1 MLKLFRVTAQGG
13 AHSCKG
19 LLGIRFVAS
28 TRRCL
33 FVRPEDGVLILYPNS
48 YREIV
53 CLCSTPCL

>member
-1 MLKLFRVTAQGG
+1 MTLQSFAEQFVT
-13 AHSCKG
+13 
-19 LLGIRFVAS
+19 S
-28 TRRCL
+28 TRHYL